1 MLVPRRLRLALE
13 IGLAA
18 LAVALAAYGVSLGL
32 AAATS
37 GTLPPEALASVPRP
51 EGRSLGPLESYSVI
65 AARDVFNPAAAADN
79 RSAAEGLRLWGVG
92 VHGKQSRAVIE
103 DQETHRQ
110 ELYRVGEE
118 VHGARIVSIGW
129 DRVTLTRNG
138 VESTLELAAPGERRG
153 DGTPAPGG
161 GTATDAQAPATRIRR
176 TGTDAFIVDRR
187 ELEGVV
193 DNMSGLMTQLRAVAE
208 ITEGRPSGF
217 RLFQI
222 KEDSIF
228 HRLGLQDGDV
238 VQRVNGTVVS
248 DPTSLLAFLGR
259 LRSEPRVAVDIVRD
273 GGTRTLVYDLR

>member
-37 GTLPPEALASVPRP
+37 GTLPPEALASAPRP

-65 AARDVFNPAAAADN
+65 AARDVFNPTAAADN

-153 DGTPAPGG
+153 DGTPPPSGG
-161 GTATDAQAPATRIRR
+161 AATDAQAPATRIRR